1 MRTTRSSK
9 AVVPANLAQEV
20 AANSVREVEE
30 EEVEDEDKNKN
41 EDRDKEEEVEDDG
54 KNEESEDGESE
65 DDDKDDGKDK
75 ESADENKGIVDLNKY
90 IKMTTGYHGVKAFTR
105 NLVEQPMLASAN
117 HAKGK
122 FHGPSLRGA
131 NKDYE
136 DEGQFTVGDCILE
149 KYREQS
155 GKANKLKKNL
165 AKSVLNGTKE
175 AAALQEKYPSVLGFG
190 VGFQPSEDI
199 EDLSG
204 AWSHLNMVQFTTESH
219 YVGHKAAHRL
229 KSMVHT
235 AHVSSAGSPLQNPI
249 AAHALTLFAFPESNY
264 GGLGDNR
271 LDHRRG
277 DCQDGESSED

>member
-65 DDDKDDGKDK
+65 DDDEDDGKDK
-75 ESADENKGIVDLNKY
+75 ESADENMGFVKY
-90 IKMTTGYHGVKAFTR
+90 MELTSGYQGVKAFTR
-105 NLVEQPMLASAN
+105 NLVGKPMFASVY

-122 FHGPSLRGA
+122 LHGPSLRGA
-131 NKDYE
+131 DE
-136 DEGQFTVGDCILE
+136 DFEDGGQFTVGDCILE
-149 KYREQS
+149 MYREQS
-155 GKANKLKKNL
+155 EKANELKKNL

-249 AAHALTLFAFPESNY
+249 AAHALTLFASPESNY